1 MRTSTIIYNPM
12 SGRPGRRAEAVR
24 AMQRL
29 LDARDIHSESQATAG
44 PGDATRLAR
53 EAVAADVDLI
63 IAYGGDGTVN
73 EVVQGMAGSQT
84 PLGIWAGGTSNVIAK
99 DVGYPTGVEQLADV
113 FAAGK
118 IKRIALGLATSG
130 DVETERRGDTA
141 TSIPGEAPSFS
152 SSMPD
157 RPVAKSVASSPPP
170 RVAVSRHFL
179 MMAGIGLDASVARGA
194 NRKLKR
200 KTGEFAYWVSGL
212 KHLLMWK
219 PEVFSLEAD
228 GHRFESAFALIG
240 NGKGY
245 GGGMCMTPHARL
257 DDPWFEVYILPAL
270 ANKVSYLR
278 ALHACMRGKP
288 EAAGAVLIKAKHV
301 SANSSHKPWV
311 EADGEVIGPLPMA
324 FEVVPDALS
333 LIVP

>member
-12 SGRPGRRAEAVR
+12 SGRPGRRAENVR
-24 AMQRL
+24 GMQRL

-53 EAVAADVDLI
+53 QAVDAKVDFI

-84 PLGIWAGGTSNVIAK
+84 PLGIWPGGTSNVVAK
-99 DVGYPTGVEQLADV
+99 DLGYPFDVQQLADV

-118 IKRIALGLATSG
+118 IKHIALGLATRGSG
-130 DVETERRGDTA
+130 FGVPSLGFTSADSGGPPQDER
-141 TSIPGEAPSFS
+141 
-152 SSMPD
+152 
-157 RPVAKSVASSPPP
+157 AKSKADQPGSPRTLNAGPGTSG
-170 RVAVSRHFL
+170 RYFL
-179 MMAGIGLDASVARGA
+179 MMAGIGLDASIARGA
-194 NRKLKR
+194 NRRLKR

-212 KHLLMWK
+212 KHLLTWK
-219 PEVFSLEAD
+219 PEMFSLEVD
-228 GHRFESAFALIG
+228 GRSFQSAFALIG

-245 GGGMCMTPHARL
+245 GGGMCMTPNAKL

-270 ANKVSYLR
+270 ANNFSYLR

-288 EAAGAVLIKAKHV
+288 EAAGAVLIKAKRV
-301 SANSSHKPWV
+301 TANSSREPWV
-311 EADGEVIGPLPMA
+311 EADGEVIGPLPMT